1 MSEQYYNPLEF
12 NVQDCG
18 QWIKHFPVYAI
29 STLYKAIPNKRAC
42 LAIATHI
49 AMLSA
54 SNTYMSK
61 KQEIQPVKVS
71 TVELAEI
78 FGMQQNNV
86 SRALAD
92 LEQLNWI
99 KKVTGGKGK
108 ISEYT
113 FDFDRLQI
121 ECKKQYSSIKSL
133 SKSEETDIETEV
145 HEHRREAR
153 PTRRTR

>member
-1 MSEQYYNPLEF
+1 MIEKYYNPLEYD
-12 NVQDCG
+12 VQECG
-18 QWIKHFPVYAI
+18 QWLKAFPVYGI

-42 LAIATHI
+42 LAIAIHI

-61 KQEIQPVKVS
+61 KREIQPVKIS

-86 SRALAD
+86 SRALAE

-113 FDFDRLQI
+113 FDFSRLGDEI
-121 ECKKQYSSIKSL
+121 KKQYSSIKDITQ
-133 SKSEETDIETEV
+133 SEETNIETEV